1 MLIRE
6 LRDDELY
13 KSAKL
18 SALAFSYAVNIEEK
32 KKETLKE
39 HTFGAFLDD
48 NETLIAQVVAIDYVS
63 FHNGTPVGAVGIAGV
78 ASSPEHRR
86 AGAVRAIFDHLF
98 SIAGE
103 QGWELSYLYP
113 FSYRYYRKFGYER
126 AVRNRTL
133 TVALPALGGIPRN
146 SGAALL
152 ESDDSLPEL
161 LALYNRF
168 AARYNACFM
177 RRDGK
182 YFPLDPYRTQ
192 NYFYLWR
199 DESGEARGYFQAR
212 PNGRT
217 LDILEL
223 VYLDRASLL
232 GLLGFMR
239 MFEGPFD
246 TVSFRRL
253 EQGSPVELLIDCDRS
268 TSFGAYDAAM
278 GRVLD
283 VPACLRRMRAEA
295 GQTLSLRITEKQRP
309 LPSRLH
315 GRGNR
320 GGKMRRGR
328 SRREHDRQRLLAA
341 CACGRVGG
349 RAGLRRRADGVRQA
363 SAAGSAVRAP
373 SHQPLRTILKK
384 YCPNPLTIKRPYDI
398 IKSQ

>member
-1 MLIRE
+1 M
-6 LRDDELY
+6 
-13 KSAKL
+13 
-18 SALAFSYAVNIEEK
+18 
-32 KKETLKE
+32 
-39 HTFGAFLDD
+39 
-48 NETLIAQVVAIDYVS
+48 
-63 FHNGTPVGAVGIAGV
+63 
-78 ASSPEHRR
+78 
-86 AGAVRAIFDHLF
+86 
-98 SIAGE
+98 
-103 QGWELSYLYP
+103 
-113 FSYRYYRKFGYER
+113 
-126 AVRNRTL
+126 
-133 TVALPALGGIPRN
+133 ALPALGGIPRN

-239 MFEGPFD
+239 MFEGQFD

-268 TSFGAYDAAM
+268 ASFGAYDAAM

-295 GQTLSLRITEKQRP
+295 GQTLSLRITDDTCPKNTGLYRLAFTDGETVVEKCAEGEADASMTVNAFSLLALAGASEAELDYVDGLTVYGKRP
-309 LPSRLH
+309 LLVRLFA
-315 GRGNR
+315 
-320 GGKMRRGR
+320 RRPINLF
-328 SRREHDRQRLLAA
+328 EQF
-341 CACGRVGG
+341 
-349 RAGLRRRADGVRQA
+349 
-363 SAAGSAVRAP
+363 
-373 SHQPLRTILKK
+373 
-384 YCPNPLTIKRPYDI
+384 
-398 IKSQ
+398 

>member
-32 KKETLKE
+32 KMETLKE

-239 MFEGPFD
+239 MFEGQFD

-253 EQGSPVELLIDCDRS
+253 EQDSPVELLIDCDRS
-268 TSFGAYDAAM
+268 ASFGAYDAAM

-295 GQTLSLRITEKQRP
+295 GQTLLLRITDDTCPKNTGLYRLAFTDGETVVEKCAEGEADASMTVNAFSLLALAGASEAELDYVDGLTVYGKRP
-309 LPSRLH
+309 LLVRLFA
-315 GRGNR
+315 
-320 GGKMRRGR
+320 RRPINLF
-328 SRREHDRQRLLAA
+328 EQF
-341 CACGRVGG
+341 
-349 RAGLRRRADGVRQA
+349 
-363 SAAGSAVRAP
+363 
-373 SHQPLRTILKK
+373 
-384 YCPNPLTIKRPYDI
+384 
-398 IKSQ
+398 

>member
-239 MFEGPFD
+239 MFEGQFD

-295 GQTLSLRITEKQRP
+295 GQTLSLRITDDTCPKNNGLYRLAFTDGETVVEKCAEGEADA
-309 LPSRLH
+309 SMTV
-315 GRGNR
+315 NAF
-320 GGKMRRGR
+320 
-328 SRREHDRQRLLAA
+328 SLLAL
-341 CACGRVGG
+341 
-349 RAGLRRRADGVRQA
+349 AGASEAELDYVDG
-363 SAAGSAVRAP
+363 
-373 SHQPLRTILKK
+373 
-384 YCPNPLTIKRPYDI
+384 LTVYGLSLIHI
-398 IKSQ
+398 

>member
-1 MLIRE
+1 M
-6 LRDDELY
+6 
-13 KSAKL
+13 
-18 SALAFSYAVNIEEK
+18 
-32 KKETLKE
+32 
-39 HTFGAFLDD
+39 
-48 NETLIAQVVAIDYVS
+48 
-63 FHNGTPVGAVGIAGV
+63 
-78 ASSPEHRR
+78 
-86 AGAVRAIFDHLF
+86 
-98 SIAGE
+98 
-103 QGWELSYLYP
+103 
-113 FSYRYYRKFGYER
+113 
-126 AVRNRTL
+126 
-133 TVALPALGGIPRN
+133 
-146 SGAALL
+146 

-239 MFEGPFD
+239 MFEGQFD

-283 VPACLRRMRAEA
+283 VPPACAVSGPKRDRRFRCASPTTPVRKTTA
-295 GQTLSLRITEKQRP
+295 STVS
-309 LPSRLH
+309 PSRT
-315 GRGNR
+315 
-320 GGKMRRGR
+320 GKPWWKN
-328 SRREHDRQRLLAA
+328 AP
-341 CACGRVGG
+341 
-349 RAGLRRRADGVRQA
+349 RAKPTRA
-363 SAAGSAVRAP
+363 
-373 SHQPLRTILKK
+373 
-384 YCPNPLTIKRPYDI
+384 
-398 IKSQ
+398 